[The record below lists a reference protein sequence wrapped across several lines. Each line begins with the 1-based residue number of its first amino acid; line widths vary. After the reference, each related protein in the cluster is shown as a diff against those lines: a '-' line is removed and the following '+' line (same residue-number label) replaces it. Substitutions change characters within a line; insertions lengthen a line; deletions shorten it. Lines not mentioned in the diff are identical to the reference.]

1 MNQKTALVVGGN
13 GIIGRNTA
21 EYLVATG
28 EWNVLISSRSP
39 LDFDTPATFL
49 ALDLLQENAVLAQR
63 EALQAVTHVFFAAYI
78 ERPTLA
84 EQTATNAQLLKNLVD
99 GIEQVAPN
107 LAHITFIQGGKAYGA
122 HFGLYK
128 TPALETDARHFPPNF
143 YYDQEDYLR
152 QASAGKRWG
161 WTALRPDI
169 VVGLAIGNP
178 MNLATLI
185 AVYASLCKE
194 LNVPFRF
201 PGPPQA
207 YEVLVN
213 VTDVRLLAQGQEYV
227 ATHAGTD
234 GEIYNLTNGDIFRW
248 KQLWPRFAQYFGV
261 AVDEPQPFS
270 LADYMADKPAL
281 WEAMV
286 RKYNLAPHALNEL
299 VQWPFGDFIFR
310 VVYDAFLDVNKLRR
324 LGFHEMHVPSY
335 DSFER
340 VFDELKAQR
349 IIPA

>member
-39 LDFDTPATFL
+39 LDFDTTATFL

-107 LAHITFIQGGKAYGA
+107 LEHITFIQGGKAYGA

-227 ATHAGTD
+227 ATHEGTD

-286 RKYNLAPHALNEL
+286 RKYHLAPHALNEL